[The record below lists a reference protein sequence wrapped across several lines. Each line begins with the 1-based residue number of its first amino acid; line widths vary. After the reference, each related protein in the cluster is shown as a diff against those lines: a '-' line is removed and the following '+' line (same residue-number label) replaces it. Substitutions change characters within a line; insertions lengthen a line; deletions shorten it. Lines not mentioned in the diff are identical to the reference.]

1 MHIIDCPVHI
11 PQTQKDL
18 QYIKEDIRSVE
29 KYRTELYRATGR
41 CSSKMRILGDESSAK
56 FPALLDKQSYGITTN
71 VPNAQGEC
79 IAVSNSVQTQITKA
93 PFDSQ
98 LIQRE
103 IAQNGSDSQHAV
115 ARRRRVHAQVLMFA

>member
-1 MHIIDCPVHI
+1 MHR

-29 KYRTELYRATGR
+29 KYRIELYRARDR

-56 FPALLDKQSYGITTN
+56 FPALFDKQSYGTATN

-79 IAVSNSVQTQITKA
+79 LAVSNSHETQITKA

-103 IAQNGSDSQHAV
+103 DAHNGSDSQHAV